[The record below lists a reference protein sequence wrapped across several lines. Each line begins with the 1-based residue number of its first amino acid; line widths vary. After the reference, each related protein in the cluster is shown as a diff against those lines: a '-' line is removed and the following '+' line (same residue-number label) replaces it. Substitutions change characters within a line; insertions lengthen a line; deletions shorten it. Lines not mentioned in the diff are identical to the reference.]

1 MSSNLEERATS
12 LEAGLRALVE
22 AQGSPLIKK
31 SLSEAL
37 AFMSEAVSL
46 TRAGDL
52 DEAMELI
59 LEARNAVEKLGGEYR
74 AGMRE
79 KLERL
84 WHAYLNRP

>member
-1 MSSNLEERATS
+1 MSSNLEKRATS
-12 LEAGLRALVE
+12 LEAGLRELTE
-22 AQGSPLIKK
+22 AQASPYIKK
-31 SLSEAL
+31 PLSEAL
-37 AFMSEAVSL
+37 AFMSEAVRL
-46 TRAGDL
+46 TRADDL

-59 LEARNAVEKLGGEYR
+59 LEARNAVDCLGGDYR